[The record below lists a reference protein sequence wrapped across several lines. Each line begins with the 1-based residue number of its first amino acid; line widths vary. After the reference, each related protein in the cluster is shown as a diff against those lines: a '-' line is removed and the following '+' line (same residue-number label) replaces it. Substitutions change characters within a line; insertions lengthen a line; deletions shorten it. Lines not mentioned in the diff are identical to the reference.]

1 VTWIGLDWTAVASER
16 DTRFSGNLLGHHS
29 LLPKDSLSF
38 PVPPALFAF
47 GPFEL
52 DAASRRLTRDGE
64 PVALSAR
71 QFDLLHLL
79 VARAGQVL
87 SKDALIETAWSG
99 VAVTDNSLE
108 QAISSLRRI
117 LASPDTTAYIETQ
130 ARRGYR
136 FAAEVRRVD
145 RRAPEATLEALLA
158 PHRAWVEGRAALET
172 LERSQVLRAREV
184 FARAIEQMPDQA
196 SAHVGLANAGIMQF
210 EMTRSELEPDTAA
223 LSVAA
228 THAREAC
235 RLDPAYGEAWATL
248 GFVLDRTGNHAD
260 ALAASRRAVSLE
272 PDNWRHHLRLA
283 YVSWG
288 EERLREAQRTLALL
302 PGFPLAHWLAATVH
316 VARQAFD
323 HAERELL
330 AGIHAPAAEAAET
343 GTRFSGVALHWL
355 LGLIMLARG
364 NDADAEEQFRLELA
378 GENSGQLY
386 ARECCA
392 NTWYAIGALRLR
404 RGDRAGAEAAFA
416 ETRARVPQH
425 PMAAV
430 ALAAVRADP
439 QALSSQEGSI
449 SRLSAADVAF
459 AHALAA
465 VLRGDVQAA
474 ADLID
479 RALAATPPGSACW
492 NLPLEPML
500 RAGSDSRWHSALAR
514 LRNRAA

>member
-1 VTWIGLDWTAVASER
+1 VAI
-16 DTRFSGNLLGHHS
+16 
-29 LLPKDSLSF
+29 
-38 PVPPALFAF
+38 ALFAF

-52 DAASRRLTRDGE
+52 DAAARRLTRDGE
-64 PVALSAR
+64 PLALSSR

-117 LASPDTTAYIETQ
+117 LSSPDTTAYIETQ

-136 FAAEVRRVD
+136 FAAEVRRID
-145 RRAPEATLEALLA
+145 RRESEDTLEALLA
-158 PHRAWVEGRAALET
+158 PHRAWIEGRAALET

-223 LSVAA
+223 LAVAA
-228 THAREAC
+228 AHAREAC

-272 PDNWRHHLRLA
+272 SDNWRHHVRLA

-288 EERLREAQRTLALL
+288 EERLREARRTLALL
-302 PGFPLAHWLAATVH
+302 PGFPLAHWLAASVH
-316 VARQAFD
+316 VARQALD
-323 HAERELL
+323 HAERELV
-330 AGIHAPAAEAAET
+330 AGIDAPAVASAE
-343 GTRFSGVALHWL
+343 TRFSGVALHWL

-364 NDADAEEQFRLELA
+364 DESDAEDQFRLELA

-386 ARECCA
+386 AHECCA

-404 RGDRAGAEAAFA
+404 LGDVAGAKAAFD
-416 ETRARVPQH
+416 ETRTRVPQH

-430 ALAAVRADP
+430 ALAALRADP
-439 QALSSQEGSI
+439 KAAHSSGNI
-449 SRLSAADVAF
+449 SRFSAADVGLAQ
-459 AHALAA
+459 ALA
-465 VLRGDVQAA
+465 VSLRGDVPAA
-474 ADLID
+474 AGLVD
-479 RALAATPPGSACW
+479 RALAEAPPGSACW
-492 NLPLEPML
+492 TLPVEPML
-500 RAGSDSRWHSALAR
+500 RVKTDSRWHSVLAR